1 MIFLTWYS
9 FLKKYCAILPKYKTI
24 FFVSGTIA
32 AAIQNQV
39 QQNICRTAANTAAVI
54 EAAAHIR
61 LLHLL
66 VGETRGFQLLY
77 QFLIFII
84 VGFHLCSG
92 SGILESHSVV
102 AGTRMCYS
110 RNIVPLGVPVADT
123 FQYADSF
130 GKSAVANEVYGSLQ
144 VNAVLVA
151 GSRRGV
157 PVVEVAISAGVLVL
171 AFVHDRLVCLLDLL
185 ELFFIHFCIGFVHV
199 GTGVI
204 FPAKGTISL
213 FHFLIGSEILFYI
226 ARFSH
231 IVLFEAFFPWH
242 L

>member
-110 RNIVPLGVPVADT
+110 RNIVPLGISVADA

-151 GSRRGV
+151 GSRRG
-157 PVVEVAISAGVLVL
+157 
-171 AFVHDRLVCLLDLL
+171 
-185 ELFFIHFCIGFVHV
+185 
-199 GTGVI
+199 
-204 FPAKGTISL
+204 
-213 FHFLIGSEILFYI
+213 
-226 ARFSH
+226 
-231 IVLFEAFFPWH
+231 
-242 L
+242 